1 MDYRLPCSS
10 SEENFG
16 RGSALD
22 VYLAAGIIDEE
33 RKIKHRKLSERIEE
47 VITKPEKIN
56 LKLKSESVDI
66 AYPPVVQSG
75 GNYDLKYNFRS

>member
-1 MDYRLPCSS
+1 MHSITLPIAERRRGFRGQSHSCFYCHSS
-10 SEENFG
+10 
-16 RGSALD
+16 
-22 VYLAAGIIDEE
+22 GIIDEE

-56 LKLKSESVDI
+56 LKLKADSVDI

-75 GNYDLKYNFRS
+75 GNYDFKCA